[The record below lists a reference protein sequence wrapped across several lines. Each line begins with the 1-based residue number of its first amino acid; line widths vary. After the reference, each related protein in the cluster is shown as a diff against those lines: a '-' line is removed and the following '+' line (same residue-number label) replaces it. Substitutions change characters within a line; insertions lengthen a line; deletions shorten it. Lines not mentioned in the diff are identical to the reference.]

1 MDYPPNDD
9 NQSQFTPPPPNTSYP
24 PQQPPY
30 QTEGLPPSS
39 NPNYQPYPQQPMYP
53 QQPQQ
58 PLKKKRGP
66 FFWILIIGG
75 ALLVCVACS
84 GISVAV
90 SRIAFIQSTPALVPT
105 DTATS
110 TQSTPAP
117 VDTSTPT
124 QPSTSAV
131 HFNIGE
137 TATTPDGYNVRV
149 NKVYTSTGGEF
160 IKPSQGNQYL
170 VVDVSVKNSTGS
182 TQHMADIQ
190 FTLTDTTGQSLDSTY
205 ADLAN
210 IHQFSGPLQNGSTMR
225 GQLIYEVPK
234 GNHPYQLAFDASMSG
249 AYQILWDIHS

>member
-1 MDYPPNDD
+1 
-9 NQSQFTPPPPNTSYP
+9 
-24 PQQPPY
+24 
-30 QTEGLPPSS
+30 
-39 NPNYQPYPQQPMYP
+39 MYP

-84 GISVAV
+84 GISVAA
-90 SRIAFIQSTPALVPT
+90 SRIAFIQSTPALVP
-105 DTATS
+105 ATS
-110 TQSTPAP
+110 AQSTPAP
-117 VDTSTPT
+117 IDTSTPT
-124 QPSTSAV
+124 QPPSTSAV

-149 NKVYTSTGGEF
+149 NKFYTSQGDEF
-160 IKPSQGNQYL
+160 NTPSSGNQYL
-170 VVDVSVKNSTGS
+170 IVDVSVKNSTGS
-182 TQHMADIQ
+182 VQNMASIQ
-190 FTLTDTTGQSLDSTY
+190 FTLTDNTGQTIDSTI
-205 ADLAN
+205 ATLAN
-210 IHQFSGPLQNGSTMR
+210 VHFYVGGPLQNGSTMR